1 MGNQTS
7 DVSISSDYIEYP
19 INNYID
25 TTANIIGIANSRSM
39 DMDKH
44 AGHSESVSSGSKIIC
59 NKYLEHKEDISEI
72 LNDIRITNINRL
84 IIGSLNVNSISN
96 KFDQLKTVVQGK
108 LDILV
113 IVETKFDTT
122 FPDSQFLI
130 TGYSTPYR
138 LDRNGNGGGI
148 LIYVREDI
156 PIKKLSKHSF
166 PKDIEG
172 LFIEINLRKTK
183 WLIFSS

>member
-1 MGNQTS
+1 MDNQTS

-19 INNYID
+19 INNYIV

-44 AGHSESVSSGSKIIC
+44 AGNSESVSSGSKIIC
-59 NKYLEHKEDISEI
+59 NKYLEQEDISEI

-84 IIGSLNVNSISN
+84 IIGSLNMNSISN

-113 IVETKFDTT
+113 N
-122 FPDSQFLI
+122 SQ
-130 TGYSTPYR
+130 P
-138 LDRNGNGGGI
+138 
-148 LIYVREDI
+148 
-156 PIKKLSKHSF
+156 
-166 PKDIEG
+166 
-172 LFIEINLRKTK
+172 
-183 WLIFSS
+183 